1 MNDSYGVILKNWR
14 KQRRY
19 SQLQLSLEAGI
30 SSRHLSF
37 LETGRS
43 LPSKDTVVKLGDF
56 LKIPK
61 REINRMLSVSGYA
74 PIFRDNNS
82 QNDNEG
88 VDMTPILLALDTL
101 LANHMPLPAF
111 VLNRDWDVVKANP
124 AAEHIMAELGF
135 ANTPNL
141 IEGFLFDDPTD
152 SRIVNWGETASV
164 LLSRLTY
171 EIDLTGGSNR
181 LVELKQALANKLQ
194 REKLSQDI
202 NYNQAALSATFQ
214 LGDRQL
220 TYFSLVTQMG
230 SVLDITTSEFKVEL
244 MFPSNEETRQYHD
257 RHLNSDHKCD

>member
-19 SQLQLSLEAGI
+19 SQLQLSVESGI

-43 LPSKDTVVKLGDF
+43 MPSKDTVIKLGNF

-74 PIFRDNNS
+74 PVFQDSEHPSNT
-82 QNDNEG
+82 
-88 VDMTPILLALDTL
+88 VDMSPVLFAMDTL
-101 LANHMPLPAF
+101 LANHMPLPAL

-124 AAEHIMAELGF
+124 AAINIMTKLGF

-141 IEGFLFDDPTD
+141 IESFILDDPNR
-152 SRIVNWGETASV
+152 SSVINWGETASV
-164 LLSRLTY
+164 LLSRITY
-171 EIDLTGGSNR
+171 EIDLAGGSER
-181 LVELKQALANKLQ
+181 LIQLKNALSEKLQ
-194 REKLSQDI
+194 RDNLSQEID
-202 NYNQAALSATFQ
+202 YNQAALSTTFQ
-214 LGDRQL
+214 LDNHRL

-230 SVLDITTSEFKVEL
+230 AVLDTTTSEYKVEL
-244 MFPSNEETRQYHD
+244 MFPSNEETKHFHYEGH
-257 RHLNSDHKCD
+257 